1 MGIMDQPKWGA
12 AMETAIDVVTQ
23 RVEDLNATSKEYS
36 AMLQKALQELADIRM
51 GDVSQPTVLNIPAA
65 APPALDLGSQ
75 PVYANK
81 ALAIPGAPAAPN
93 ISGLLAG
100 LDVDDLDIPPAPVMP
115 TITMPQAP
123 TMASIAEP
131 TRPAIDTHV
140 DIPTAPVIDMPTME
154 ALEQI
159 SIPAFTFPT
168 LPDFDGQAPSAD
180 HIVVPNVFINWA
192 EPQYSSELLPDLVE
206 WVKRYMQGGTG
217 LPAPVEDALFSRA
230 RERQSAETHRAV
242 QEAVDT
248 WAARGFTMPPGMLAK
263 QASVIREQG
272 RMKAAELNRD
282 ILIQATQLEI
292 ENIRFAVTQ
301 GIAIEQMLENLH
313 ENTAKRMFEVAR
325 FQAEA
330 QINVFNAQ
338 VGLFN
343 AQNSAFQTL
352 AQVYRTKLDGA
363 LAKLQAYKT
372 AVDAQ
377 VAVGQI
383 NQQRVEVFKAKLT
396 AVQSSVEVFNAL
408 MRGAQVRA
416 DVIKNQFD
424 AYRAD
429 VQAYAERVGAEKV
442 KFDAYESQVK
452 GQTAVAGMFDA
463 QARAYASTV
472 QAVASKADVKV
483 KSGQL
488 KIEAARAHTQKYM
501 ADTEMFK
508 AQIDA
513 SLREVQAGLAA
524 FQAQV
529 EAWRSG
535 AQMNVAGAEMQSRFA
550 DMATRT
556 NIAYSEMQM
565 KAYDANINKSY
576 HQAQIALEAA
586 KAMGQYAAQLAAGA
600 MSALHV
606 SAGVSGSGSQSNSVS
621 DSTSNSTST
630 SYQHNYSY

>member
-1 MGIMDQPKWGA
+1 MSITNQPKWGA

-23 RVEDLNATSKEYS
+23 RVEDLNATSREYS
-36 AMLQKALQELADIRM
+36 VILQDALRQLSGVSM
-51 GDVSQPTVLNIPAA
+51 GEVSQPTTLKTP
-65 APPALDLGSQ
+65 
-75 PVYANK
+75 
-81 ALAIPGAPAAPN
+81 APAAPALN
-93 ISGLLAG
+93 LGAQPSYTQTPMKIPSAPSDPSISGLLSD
-100 LDVDDLDIPPAPVMP
+100 LDVGDLGIPKAPEMP
-115 TITMPQAP
+115 TITMPSP
-123 TMASIAEP
+123 PPMSTIAEP
-131 TRPAIDTHV
+131 RRPDIDTQV
-140 DIPTAPVIDMPTME
+140 DIPEAPKITMPTMD

-159 SIPAFTFPT
+159 SIPSFTFPT

-206 WVKRYMQGGTG
+206 WVKRYMKGGTG

-230 RERQSAETHRAV
+230 RERDSAETNRAV

-272 RMKAAELNRD
+272 RLKAAELNRD

-301 GIAIEQMLENLH
+301 GMAIEQMLENLH
-313 ENTAKRMFEVAR
+313 ENMAKRMFEVAR

-396 AVQSSVEVFNAL
+396 AVQSSVEVFNAM

-452 GQTAVAGMFDA
+452 GQAAVAGLFDA

-483 KSGQL
+483 KAGQL
-488 KIEAARAHTQKYM
+488 KIEAARAYTQKYM

-513 SLREVQAGLAA
+513 SLREVQAGLSA

-535 AQMNVAGAEMQSRFA
+535 AQMNVADAEMKSRFA

-576 HQAQIALEAA
+576 NQAQIALEAA

-600 MSALHV
+600 MSALNV
-606 SAGVSGSGSQSNSVS
+606 SAGVSGTGSQSNSVS

-630 SYQHNYSY
+630 NYNYSN